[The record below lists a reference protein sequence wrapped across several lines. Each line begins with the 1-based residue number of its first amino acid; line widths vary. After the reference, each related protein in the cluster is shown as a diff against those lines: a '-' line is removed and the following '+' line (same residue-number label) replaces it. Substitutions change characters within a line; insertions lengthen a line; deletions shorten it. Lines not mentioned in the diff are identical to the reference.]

1 MAISS
6 IDELLMGGGGNSL
19 QPDTPEHK
27 YQDEPEPIEELDPP
41 TADPYEE
48 PEVDE
53 VHDDDPEDDLYDDE
67 DDEPEE
73 RQSKDHKKKEVE
85 TDEYGNEREPENKE
99 IRERLARQARKHQE
113 EIDALRAQLAQQG
126 ASREVQQAAK
136 DFEYDPDASGDWQQQ
151 LGAFIKQTVNSMTR
165 EQEEAQTR
173 QREAQIQAD
182 FEAKFRDG
190 MGRFDDFRDVI
201 SSLPCEISNPMTL
214 ATRAME
220 NPAAFL
226 YAAAKR
232 HPQELERIS
241 KLRDPYAQMTEMGR
255 LEERMRKNRPT
266 TKAPRPLGRTPEDSH
281 TATPKKKSE
290 PNGDDLL
297 ARADAKRLATV
308 KTRLRGNR

>member
-6 IDELLMGGGGNSL
+6 IDDLLMGGGGNSL
-19 QPDTPEHK
+19 QPDAPENQ
-27 YQDEPEPIEELDPP
+27 YQDEPEPIQELDQDAPEYEDEQVPELDSNDEESIEQDSEEL
-41 TADPYEE
+41 EE
-48 PEVDE
+48 KPRKQ
-53 VHDDDPEDDLYDDE
+53 
-67 DDEPEE
+67 EP
-73 RQSKDHKKKEVE
+73 KEY
-85 TDEYGNEREPENKE
+85 DEYGNEKEPENKE

-136 DFEYDPDASGDWQQQ
+136 DFEYNPDEGGDWQQQ
-151 LGAFIKQTVNSMTR
+151 LASFVKQTVNSMTR
-165 EQEEAQTR
+165 EQQEVQTR
-173 QREAQIQAD
+173 QEDAKLQSE
-182 FEAKFRDG
+182 FEGKFREG
-190 MGRFDDFRDVI
+190 MSKFGDFVETI
-201 SSLPCEISNPMTL
+201 GGLSFEITNPMTL

-232 HPQELERIS
+232 NPQELERIS
-241 KLRDPYAQMTEMGR
+241 KIRDPYAQMTEMGK
-255 LEERMRKNRPT
+255 LEERMRKNKPS

-281 TATPKKKSE
+281 SNTPKKKTDA
-290 PNGDDLL
+290 NGDDLL